1 MTKSSSGLKK
11 ETAAALS
18 YLFGPFTG
26 FVFLLLETDEF
37 VRFHAMQ
44 SIIVLGGLGLGA
56 MLFSIIP
63 FVNSLL
69 WVGYVLVLLIGMY
82 KASQGEKWTNPV
94 IGKIVRSLLKL

>member
-1 MTKSSSGLKK
+1 MTKTSSGLKK

-37 VRFHAMQ
+37 IHFHAMQ
-44 SIIVLGGLGLGA
+44 SIVVLGGLGLGA
-56 MLFSIIP
+56 IFFSRIA
-63 FVNSLL
+63 FLSNLL
-69 WVGYVLVLLIGMY
+69 WIGYVLVLLSGMY
-82 KASQGEKWTNPV
+82 KASQGEKWTSPI